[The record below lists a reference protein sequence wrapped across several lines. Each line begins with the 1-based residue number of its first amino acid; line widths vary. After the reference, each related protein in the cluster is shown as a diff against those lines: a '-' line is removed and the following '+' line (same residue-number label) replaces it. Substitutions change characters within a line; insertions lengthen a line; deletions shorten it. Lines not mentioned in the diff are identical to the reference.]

1 MMDFLQDGEELVFLY
16 QLVPGVSDSSYACH
30 IASMVGL
37 PKQIVQRGAEVDVY
51 MWLDGMM

>member
-51 MWLDGMM
+51 MWL

>member
-1 MMDFLQDGEELVFLY
+1 MFLY

-37 PKQIVQRGAEVDVY
+37 PKQIVQRGAEVYRHIIHVQWY
-51 MWLDGMM
+51 VILLL